1 MSVNNIM
8 NKIISVKKSLLSGI
22 VFNEEINLEI
32 LQSLLDAT
40 HLLQSSE
47 EWGHDEDYLLRIRKA
62 IRSKNINGIKKDN
75 LQVKYIHSK
84 EGIKN
89 FGRLSWQ
96 PH

>member
-1 MSVNNIM
+1 MSKIKMSVNNIM

-75 LQVKYIHSK
+75 LQVKYIMHD
-84 EGIKN
+84 
-89 FGRLSWQ
+89 L
-96 PH
+96 